1 MEWQA
6 EVIITLKIIFQK
18 RPEYYKIM
26 DTKTEYYKLHT
37 VPSQILKTYIS
48 RRLPC
53 ISWNT
58 YQILYIT

>member
-37 VPSQILKTYIS
+37 VPS
-48 RRLPC
+48 
-53 ISWNT
+53 
-58 YQILYIT
+58 